1 MKTAVLLNDT
11 SLRFHHGCSRV
22 SRQIKTLL
30 HQHDITVTAS
40 SYAHTDWTKNSEFL
54 KHLKTADVII
64 INGEGT
70 LHHGAA
76 RAQPLLDIITSPL
89 SANRPICLINALWQN
104 NPQNWADIADQ
115 CAIVSVRDSQSAK
128 ELADAGVSNVR
139 FIPDLSLTGTTGI
152 ERAAKPHGIIVGDS
166 VRYETRKLLAAQAQ
180 ALGAHYIP
188 TKTLQSRLWTF
199 PPAAAVLW
207 RVYNGIYS
215 GKVPDFS
222 MAKDDH
228 HYLDILSHAAGHIT
242 GRFHGVCLSILAQT
256 PFLALTS
263 VTSKV
268 QTLIADAGLDQSRV
282 ISPSDFQKNPHH
294 IPPQFSPTE
303 QENIR
308 NFVAMANQRARGL
321 FADIRGL
328 L

>member
-1 MKTAVLLNDT
+1 VKTAVLLNDT
-11 SLRFHHGCSRV
+11 SRRYHHGCSRV
-22 SRQIKTLL
+22 TRQIKSLL
-30 HQHDITVTAS
+30 HEQEITVTAS
-40 SYAHTDWTKNSEFL
+40 SQAHTDWTKNSEFL
-54 KHLKTADVII
+54 HKLKTADVII

-89 SANRPICLINALWQN
+89 SAHRPVCLINALWQE
-104 NPQNWADIADQ
+104 NPKHWADIAGQ

-128 ELADAGVSNVR
+128 ELNAAGVTDVR
-139 FIPDLSLTGTTGI
+139 LIPDLSLTGGNMV
-152 ERAAKPHGIIVGDS
+152 RGPNPHGIIIGDS
-166 VRYETRKLLAAQAQ
+166 VRYEIRKLLAAQAQ
-180 ALGAHYIP
+180 VLRAHYIP
-188 TKTLQSRLWTF
+188 TKTLKSRLWHF
-199 PPAAAVLW
+199 PPAAAALW

-228 HYLDILSHAAGHIT
+228 EYLKLLSQASGHIT
-242 GRFHGVCLSILAQT
+242 GRFHGVCLSILAHT

-268 QTLIADAGLDQSRV
+268 QTLIHDAGLDPSRV
-282 ISPSDFQKNPHH
+282 ITAAEFEQNPNRL
-294 IPPQFSPTE
+294 PPEFSLAE
-303 QENIR
+303 QNNIR
-308 NFVAMANQRARGL
+308 DFVDMANQGAQAL
-321 FADIRGL
+321 FSDIRGL

>member
-22 SRQIKTLL
+22 SRQIKLL
-30 HQHDITVTAS
+30 LREHDIAVTAS
-40 SYAHTDWTKNSEFL
+40 SHAHTDWTKNSAFL
-54 KHLKTADVII
+54 KQLQTADVII

-70 LHHGAA
+70 IHHGAA

-104 NPQNWADIADQ
+104 NPQSWADIAGQ

-128 ELADAGVSNVR
+128 ELAAAGVSDVR
-139 FIPDLSLTGTTGI
+139 LVPDLSLTGTGVA
-152 ERAAKPHGIIVGDS
+152 RGPSPQGIIVGDS
-166 VRYETRKLLAAQAQ
+166 VRYEIRKLLAAQAQ
-180 ALGAHYIP
+180 SLQAHYIP

-199 PPAAAVLW
+199 SPAAAVLW
-207 RVYNGIYS
+207 RVYNGIFS
-215 GKVPDFS
+215 GKVPQFS
-222 MAKDDH
+222 MAQDDH
-228 HYLDILSHAAGHIT
+228 QYLNILSQAAGHIT

-268 QTLIADAGLDQSRV
+268 QTLVNDAGLDATRV
-282 ISPSDFQKNPHH
+282 ITPDEFRKNPTCV
-294 IPPQFSPTE
+294 PPEFSTTE
-303 QENIR
+303 QDNIH
-308 NFVAMANQRARGL
+308 NFVATANQRAQAL
-321 FADIRGL
+321 FSDIRAL